1 MIIKR
6 KNFSS
11 KEEDLKYRNTKVY
24 ISSGSTLKDAKKSI
38 GKTIKDLDDEQLHKL
53 ADYENNN
60 KEAIKYVIPIIPIS
74 AISGAAIGNLKGNTL
89 KGAGIGAATG
99 AALSI
104 VGHKQR
110 KKQAKAAK
118 KGLKYRK
125 NHRYHDN

>member
-6 KNFSS
+6 KSFSS
-11 KEEDLKYRNTKVY
+11 KEDLKYRNTKVY
-24 ISSGSTLKDAKKSI
+24 ISSGTTLKDARKSI

-53 ADYENNN
+53 AEYEDNN
-60 KEAIKYVIPIIPIS
+60 KEAIKYVTPIIPT
-74 AISGAAIGNLKGNTL
+74 AALSGAAFGNLNGNLL

-99 AALSI
+99 TALSI

-118 KGLKYRK
+118 KELKYRK
-125 NHRYHDN
+125 SHR